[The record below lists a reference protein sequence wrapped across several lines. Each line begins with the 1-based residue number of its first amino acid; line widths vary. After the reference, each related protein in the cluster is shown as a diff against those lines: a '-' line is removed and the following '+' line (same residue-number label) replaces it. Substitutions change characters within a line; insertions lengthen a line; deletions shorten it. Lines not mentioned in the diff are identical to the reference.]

1 MPALRDVIAGPW
13 RAVLVLGVTE
23 ILAWGTIFYP
33 PVLTVPL
40 IAHERGWSTSFAM
53 GGFSLALLTAGL
65 VSPRVGLL
73 IDRYGGHRIMPL
85 GSLLAALGL
94 ALIVYADHPAAY
106 LAVWLLLGVAI
117 AATLYDPAFATLGR
131 IFGAAARRPIT
142 ALTLAGGFASTVSWP
157 ATHFLIEAVGW
168 RGTYLVYAALLALVA
183 APLHAFALPRTRAK
197 PAARPGQ
204 EVQARSVVLPP
215 TGWPFL
221 LVAAAFAAYAFV
233 PSGLS
238 AHLLAIFGRAGM
250 DAATVVAI
258 GALFGPAQVA
268 ARICELLFARSIH
281 PLLIARVAVAML
293 LAAFALIALFGLT
306 VAAAASFAVMF
317 GMANGLLTIARGA
330 VPLALFGAAGYGHI
344 VGRIGGPYLAMQA
357 IAPFVLAFVAERA
370 SDAAVLA
377 VTAAVATIS
386 FIAFT
391 AVRRPKAL
399 PGKARSRSP

>member
-1 MPALRDVIAGPW
+1 MPRLPNIIAGPW

-23 ILAWGTIFYP
+23 ILAWGAIFYP

-40 IAHERGWSTSFAM
+40 IAHERGWSMAFAM

-65 VSPRVGLL
+65 VSPRVGSM
-73 IDRYGGHRIMPL
+73 IDRHGGHRIMPL

-268 ARICELLFARSIH
+268 ARICELLFARF
-281 PLLIARVAVAML
+281 AVAML

-330 VPLALFGAAGYGHI
+330 VPLALFGPAGYGHI

-377 VTAAVATIS
+377 VTAAFAAIS
-386 FIAFT
+386 FIGFA
-391 AVRRPKAL
+391 AMRQPKNST
-399 PGKARSRSP
+399 G